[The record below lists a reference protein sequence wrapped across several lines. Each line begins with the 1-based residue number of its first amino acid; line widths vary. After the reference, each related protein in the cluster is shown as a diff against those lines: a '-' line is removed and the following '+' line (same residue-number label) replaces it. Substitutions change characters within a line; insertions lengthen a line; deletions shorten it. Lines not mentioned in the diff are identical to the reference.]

1 MALVNFSTRPSLNN
15 FDNLFNE
22 FITNF
27 PSHWSKAA
35 TEADRFTPKANVH
48 ETKEAFHLE
57 LIVPGR
63 AKEDFKVAVENGL
76 LIISADKKEAAN
88 NEDYKTLRRE
98 FSLQAFKS
106 TFYVDES
113 VQTDAIQAR
122 YENGILKFLL
132 PKKENEAPASK
143 QITIQ

>member
-35 TEADRFTPKANVH
+35 AGDNHFTPKANVH

-63 AKEDFKVAVENGL
+63 VKEDFKVSVENGL

-88 NEDYKTLRRE
+88 NEEYKTLRRE
-98 FSLQAFKS
+98 FSIQGFKS

-113 VQTDAIQAR
+113 VQLDAIQAR